1 MPLMT
6 LKCDLCGTTYQS
18 RQCGKYNHFC
28 SIKCRRNGAYLMS
41 KNITAEDRKRR
52 SEQIIRVNRT
62 INREPE
68 KIEKR
73 RRAQLDETSA
83 TYRKYH
89 NRHEHR
95 VIAEKMLGRPLRSDE
110 IVHHIDGN
118 KRNNDPDNL
127 QIMTQSEHARLHL
140 RQGGG
145 RFNGSV

>member
-1 MPLMT
+1 
-6 LKCDLCGTTYQS
+6 
-18 RQCGKYNHFC
+18 
-28 SIKCRRNGAYLMS
+28 MS